1 MVSRCNYNSLL
12 YIVFVLYLLGD
23 NFSVFN
29 IGGGAVLRKINVSIK
44 GSQKHYTYYTTDE
57 NIKVGD
63 KIKVVTVRNGMGVE
77 AVVTDVDVKNNKKHI
92 ARYYGN
98 VQKNTIRRKSEKVS
112 KRKQHIK
119 K

>member
-12 YIVFVLYLLGD
+12 YIVFALYLLGYD
-23 NFSVFN
+23 FSVFS
-29 IGGGAVLRKINVSIK
+29 IGGGVVLRKINVSIK
-44 GSQKHYTYYTTDE
+44 GSQKHYTYYTADE

>member
-1 MVSRCNYNSLL
+1 MF
-12 YIVFVLYLLGD
+12 YIVFVLYLLGYD
-23 NFSVFN
+23 FSVFN

-98 VQKNTIRRKSEKVS
+98 VQKNIIRRKSEKVS

>member
-1 MVSRCNYNSLL
+1 MVSSCNYNSLL
-12 YIVFVLYLLGD
+12 YIVFVLYLLGYD
-23 NFSVFN
+23 FSVFS

-77 AVVTDVDVKNNKKHI
+77 GVVTDVDVKHNKKHI

>member
-1 MVSRCNYNSLL
+1 MGY
-12 YIVFVLYLLGD
+12 D
-23 NFSVFN
+23 FSIFN
-29 IGGGAVLRKINVSIK
+29 IGGAVMRKINVSIK

-77 AVVTDVDVKNNKKHI
+77 AVVTAVDVKNNKKHI

-112 KRKQHIK
+112 KSTGESRNK
-119 K
+119 KAA